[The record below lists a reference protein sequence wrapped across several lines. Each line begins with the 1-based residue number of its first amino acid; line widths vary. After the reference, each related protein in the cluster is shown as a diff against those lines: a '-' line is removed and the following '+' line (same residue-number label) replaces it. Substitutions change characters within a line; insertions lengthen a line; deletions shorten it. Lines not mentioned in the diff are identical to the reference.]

1 MKYDFRAAK
10 ENESVYLFSQSMQL
24 MGQTGN
30 IGRLRGDF
38 NFSNEFYT
46 TWFDGFYGLKTEEF
60 KSELNEAVNALRTDK
75 FGEVLKDLDS
85 MRKYCRAHSKA
96 KITEWDRDGYGFRL
110 DSEKYTFMLLCIPK
124 KGDYNFYVYAYERYR
139 LDGHIQQA
147 EKGIRFI
154 NSRYN
159 ELFRIPDGGKILMEY
174 SDGEKSV
181 RICRYI
187 DDYHTEIGSQL
198 YHICQF
204 AELCE
209 NNGVKYSPVKDK
221 EKCREAER

>member
-96 KITEWDRDGYGFRL
+96 KITGWDRDGYGFRL

-159 ELFRIPDGGKILMEY
+159 ELFRIPDGGKILMEN
-174 SDGEKSV
+174 SDGEKCV
-181 RICRYI
+181 RTYRYI
-187 DDYHTEIGSQL
+187 DDYHTEVGSQL

>member
-1 MKYDFRAAK
+1 MEYNFREIEEK
-10 ENESVYLFSQSMQL
+10 ESVYLFSQSMQL
-24 MGQTGN
+24 RGQTGN
-30 IGRLRGDF
+30 IGWLRGDF
-38 NFSNEFYT
+38 NNSGEFYT
-46 TWFDGFYGLKTEEF
+46 TWFDGFGGPDTTEF

-85 MRKYCRAHSKA
+85 MRKYCKAHNKA
-96 KITEWDRDGYGFRL
+96 KITGRDRDGYGFRL
-110 DSEKYTFMLLCIPK
+110 DSEKYSFLLLCMPE
-124 KGDYNFYVYAYERYR
+124 KGDYNLYVYAYERYQ
-139 LDGHIQQA
+139 LDRHIKQA

-159 ELFRIPDGGKILMEY
+159 DLFRIPDGGKILIEHRN
-174 SDGEKSV
+174 GEKNV
-181 RICRYI
+181 QTCRYI
-187 DDYHTEIGSQL
+187 DDYHIEVGSQL
-198 YHICQF
+198 YHICEF